1 MMNCILEKISSEKV
15 PKSVHFAYFWGQ
27 DKEVGPNPLRGL
39 AQSARQDK
47 RETRFPYRKSQKRM
61 VIK

>member
-1 MMNCILEKISSEKV
+1 MMNCILEKMSSEKV
-15 PKSVHFAYFWGQ
+15 PKMLHFADFGGQ

-47 RETRFPYRKSQKRM
+47 RETRFPYRKS
-61 VIK
+61 